1 MRQFVLLT
9 LVLLGLTTIV
19 HAGWLQDQWNTIKT
33 TNMETLKA
41 TPLSETKIGEG
52 LKEALKVGIDNAV
65 KLTGK
70 TDGFFKNEAIK
81 IPVPEKL
88 QMLDKGLRAVGLG
101 KPVDDFVLSMNR
113 AAEAAAPQAR
123 DIFVN
128 AIVGMS
134 FNDTMKIYNGGNT
147 SATEFFKAKTSPALR
162 EKFLPVI
169 RKSLGQ
175 YNVSAKYNEV
185 VAKYRSLP
193 FSSKYPV
200 PDAEQYVLDKTLN
213 GLFTVLGQE
222 ETKIRTQPAARV
234 TDLLKQVFK

>member
-1 MRQFVLLT
+1 
-9 LVLLGLTTIV
+9 
-19 HAGWLQDQWNTIKT
+19 
-33 TNMETLKA
+33 
-41 TPLSETKIGEG
+41 
-52 LKEALKVGIDNAV
+52 
-65 KLTGK
+65 
-70 TDGFFKNEAIK
+70 
-81 IPVPEKL
+81 
-88 QMLDKGLRAVGLG
+88 
-101 KPVDDFVLSMNR
+101 
-113 AAEAAAPQAR
+113 
-123 DIFVN
+123 
-128 AIVGMS
+128 
-134 FNDTMKIYNGGNT
+134 
-147 SATEFFKAKTSPALR
+147 
-162 EKFLPVI
+162 VI